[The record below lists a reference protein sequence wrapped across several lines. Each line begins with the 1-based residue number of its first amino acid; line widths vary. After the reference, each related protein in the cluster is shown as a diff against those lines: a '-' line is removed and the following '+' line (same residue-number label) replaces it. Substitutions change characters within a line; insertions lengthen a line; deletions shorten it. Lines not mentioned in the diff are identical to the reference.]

1 MYVLHDCVHVY
12 VRVLHKHG
20 CEYDAPHGVHA
31 YDCGYMHHHHARDDD
46 GYILRPIAHDDARG
60 NVPHRYVHDGAHE
73 YVRVLHEHDCVYVRA
88 LEHLY
93 FFLLPYQQSLPYVF
107 P

>member
-1 MYVLHDCVHVY
+1 MHVYVLHDCVHVY

-46 GYILRPIAHDDARG
+46 GYLLSSSCHVDACG
-60 NVPHRYVHDGAHE
+60 NVPDFFVHDCVHV

-93 FFLLPYQQSLPYVF
+93 FFLLPH
-107 P
+107 

>member
-1 MYVLHDCVHVY
+1 MHEYVLHDCVHVY
-12 VRVLHKHG
+12 VHHEHG

-31 YDCGYMHHHHARDDD
+31 YDCGYMHHHHARDDA
-46 GYILRPIAHDDARG
+46 GYILRPNAHDDARG
-60 NVPHRYVHDGAHE
+60 NVTHRYVHDGAHE

-93 FFLLPYQQSLPYVF
+93 FFLLPH
-107 P
+107 

>member
-1 MYVLHDCVHVY
+1 VHEYVLHE
-12 VRVLHKHG
+12 HG

-31 YDCGYMHHHHARDDD
+31 YDCGYMHHHHARDD
-46 GYILRPIAHDDARG
+46 ARG

-73 YVRVLHEHDCVYVRA
+73 YARVLHEHDCVYVRA

-93 FFLLPYQQSLPYVF
+93 FFLLPH
-107 P
+107 

>member
-1 MYVLHDCVHVY
+1 MY

-31 YDCGYMHHHHARDDD
+31 YDCGYMHHLHARDDD
-46 GYILRPIAHDDARG
+46 GYILRPNAHDDARGNVPHRYVHDGARG

-93 FFLLPYQQSLPYVF
+93 FFLLPH
-107 P
+107 